1 MSLYAPP
8 AVVCSLLVPGVMD
21 TTKPH
26 ILVVD
31 DEMGPRES
39 LKVILNPH
47 YTVHVAERGGQALE
61 LLGKFP
67 VDLVT
72 LDLKMPGLSGINV
85 LEKIKQYDP
94 DIEAIIITGYGSLDT
109 AIEGLRLGAFDY
121 ISKPFDVNHILALV
135 KRGLERRN
143 AKAKLRQVK
152 ADFLSNVSHELRTPL
167 SVVVGFVYLLLNQV
181 IGKLTEEQ
189 QRVLET
195 VYRNSEELLE
205 LIDNV
210 LWITSL
216 NAGDAA
222 ATVEKFDARD
232 VVQEVIKRYER
243 PLREK
248 GLMLSVNLPSHEVPF
263 FSDRGKVER
272 IFQNVF
278 NNAIKFTQQ
287 GEISIKLQ
295 ESADHASLDYEVSDT
310 GIGIE
315 KNKIDAIFEPFH
327 QTDVSGHRSFS
338 GLGLGLTVARRMA
351 EILGGKLEVTSKP
364 NVGTR
369 VIMRFPSHFGAVAP
383 VAVEQRR
390 YG

>member
-1 MSLYAPP
+1 
-8 AVVCSLLVPGVMD
+8 MD

-26 ILVVD
+26 VLVVD

-39 LKVILNPH
+39 LKMILNP
-47 YTVHVAERGGQALE
+47 YYIVHVAERGGQAMDML
-61 LLGKFP
+61 KQYP

-85 LEKIKQYDP
+85 LEKLKQHDP

-121 ISKPFDVNHILALV
+121 ISKPFDVNHILSLV
-135 KRGLERRN
+135 KRGLERRR

-152 ADFLSNVSHELRTPL
+152 SDFLSNISHELRTPL

-181 IGKLTEEQ
+181 VGKLSDEQ
-189 QRVLET
+189 QKVLET

-210 LWITSL
+210 LWMTSL
-216 NAGDAA
+216 NAGDSAMA
-222 ATVEKFDARD
+222 IEKFDAGEIID
-232 VVQEVIKRYER
+232 ETVKRYDR
-243 PLREK
+243 TLREK
-248 GLMLSVNLPSHEVPF
+248 GLQVNVEKSHERVDIV
-263 FSDRGKVER
+263 SDRSKIER

-278 NNAIKFTQQ
+278 NNAVKFTPQ
-287 GEISIKLQ
+287 GKIDVKARPT
-295 ESADHASLDYEVSDT
+295 ADHSGVEIEVCDT

-315 KNKIDAIFEPFH
+315 KNKINSLFEPF
-327 QTDVSGHRSFS
+327 QQVDGSLQRSFA
-338 GLGLGLTVARRMA
+338 GLGLGLTVARRMSDL
-351 EILGGKLEVTSKP
+351 IGGKLEITSNPP
-364 NVGTR
+364 NLGTR
-369 VIMRFPSHFGAVAP
+369 VLMKFPSQASAATAVP
-383 VAVEQRR
+383 LEQRK